1 MKITL
6 ETDKFIRGVLTKSGT
21 TVDISDEVA
30 EILIDEGAA
39 TKATTKAKKTN
50 KAEA

>member
-1 MKITL
+1 VKITL
-6 ETDKFIRGVLTKSGT
+6 KTDKFIRGGLTKSGT

-30 EILIDEGAA
+30 EILIEEGAA
-39 TKATTKAKKTN
+39 IKATAKAKKTN